1 MTRPAVGRVISV
13 TGSKA
18 GIGILPTPDGQ
29 PRLSATV
36 GRFIGLWAGRSFIVA
51 MITEATA
58 ELPSS
63 TPSQGF
69 DAYVLIDL
77 MGEIRR
83 GPDGSSRFRRGVSEY
98 PGIGNEAVTLTA
110 ADLKLIF
117 ATEDKGLA
125 TIGTLHQDDALPAC
139 IDVEG
144 LTSKHFALL
153 GTTGVGKS
161 NGMAVILN
169 EIIALRQDLR
179 IFLLDGHN
187 EYGRCFG
194 DRANIINSRNV
205 KLPFWLFNFE
215 EFTDVIYGGRPALA
229 EEVEILAEVI
239 PIAKSLYSQYKLAD
253 RAIRRKGEP
262 RSSGYTVDTPVP
274 YTIQGPRGPD
284 RRAHGPPR
292 EPRRPDALSPA
303 ADPDRDDPQRSPLCL
318 HVRERQRRRGHDG
331 RVALQPVP
339 PRIDRQAHQRHA
351 DGGPA
356 ARKTIDAVVCVLCRL
371 AFDFGLWS
379 EGAVPLLLVCE
390 EAHRYASSRS
400 RQRLPP
406 DAPRPDPHRPRGP
419 QIRRVARPRD
429 AAAGG
434 ARFHHHRP
442 VRHPLRHED
451 GERPRPGAAALG
463 RVGRR
468 HQPPVLRAHPRHG
481 RGGGLRR
488 RPCRSPVR
496 LAFRRM
502 PEARMPRNEAFRAS
516 GQAGPSP
523 QHPDFIRTVVERW
536 RGATTSG
543 KPRQEEAE
551 VETETSELRL
561 LKSRLETSLFRAQPP
576 AAS

>member
-18 GIGILPTPDGQ
+18 GIGILPTVDGQ

-36 GRFIGLWAGRSFIVA
+36 GRFLGLWAGRSFIVA

-58 ELPSS
+58 ERPGGAPSE
-63 TPSQGF
+63 GF
-69 DAYVLIDL
+69 GAYVLIDL

-83 GPDGSSRFRRGVSEY
+83 SPDGGSRFRRGVSEY
-98 PGIGNEAVTLTA
+98 PAIGNEAVTLTA
-110 ADLKLIF
+110 ADLRLIF
-117 ATEDKGLA
+117 ATEDKSLA

-169 EIIALRQDLR
+169 EIIELRQDLR

-194 DRANIINSRNV
+194 DRANIINSRTV

-262 RSSGYTVDTPVP
+262 RASGYTVDTPVP
-274 YTIQGPRGPD
+274 YTIQDLVAQIDERMGRLENRGARMHYHRLLTRIETIRNDPHYAFMFENANVGGD
-284 RRAHGPPR
+284 TMGELLCTLFRLDSADKPISVMQMAGLPP
-292 EPRRPDALSPA
+292 E
-303 ADPDRDDPQRSPLCL
+303 
-318 HVRERQRRRGHDG
+318 
-331 RVALQPVP
+331 
-339 PRIDRQAHQRHA
+339 
-351 DGGPA
+351 
-356 ARKTIDAVVCVLCRL
+356 TIDAVVCVLCRL
-371 AFDFGLWS
+371 AFDFGVWS
-379 EGAVPLLLVCE
+379 EGAVPLLFVCE
-390 EAHRYASSRS
+390 EAHRYASSDPASGFHPTRRALTRIAREGRKYGVSLGLVTQRPAELDSTIIAQCGTLFAMRMANDRDQALLRS
-400 RQRLPP
+400 
-406 DAPRPDPHRPRGP
+406 A
-419 QIRRVARPRD
+419 VSD
-429 AAAGG
+429 AATNLLSFVPTLAT
-434 ARFHHHRP
+434 
-442 VRHPLRHED
+442 
-451 GERPRPGAAALG
+451 GEAVAFGEG
-463 RVGRR
+463 VS
-468 HQPPVLRAHPRHG
+468 V
-481 RGGGLRR
+481 
-488 RPCRSPVR
+488 PVR

-516 GQAGPSP
+516 GQAGHSP

-536 RGATTSG
+536 RGATSSG
-543 KPRQEEAE
+543 KPRQDESE
-551 VETETSELRL
+551 VEPETSELRL